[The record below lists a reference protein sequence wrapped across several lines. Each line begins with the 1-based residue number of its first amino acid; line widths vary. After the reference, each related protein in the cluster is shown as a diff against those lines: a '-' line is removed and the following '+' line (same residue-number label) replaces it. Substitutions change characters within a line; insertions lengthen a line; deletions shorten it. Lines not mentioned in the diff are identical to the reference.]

1 MFGMMKSAMRRR
13 RRVAHRA
20 GVSAR
25 RPVLEAIAVRRLL
38 RVCGPE
44 RALLVRRQR
53 MAHVADRRFLPRHVL
68 LALHH
73 EAQVF
78 LGGVRVL
85 RVLEDHHREHEVELA
100 RLAVEPDREVRVL
113 DVLRHLLQLRV
124 LRRLRRVVH
133 RDAVR
138 GEEQLAVEE
147 RLVVV
152 RVEPRQR
159 AGNERLVQLL
169 RVLERGD
176 RLGAVDDDVV
186 LGVDELAAVRPHEP
200 VRPARV
206 ARRVAEREARRRAL
220 RLQRLAQLEEARHV
234 ARARCRSPRP

>member
-1 MFGMMKSAMRRR
+1 
-13 RRVAHRA
+13 
-20 GVSAR
+20 
-25 RPVLEAIAVRRLL
+25 
-38 RVCGPE
+38 
-44 RALLVRRQR
+44 

-73 EAQVF
+73 EAQVL
-78 LGGVRVL
+78 LGGVRIL
-85 RVLEDHHREHEVELA
+85 RVLEDHHREHEVQLA
-100 RLAVEPDREVRVL
+100 RLAVEPDREVGVL
-113 DVLRHLLQLRV
+113 DVLRHFLQLGI

-152 RVEPRQR
+152 GIEPRQR
-159 AGNERLVQLL
+159 AGNERIVELL

-186 LGVDELAAVRPHEP
+186 LGIDQLAAVRPHEP
-200 VRPARV
+200 MRPARV
-206 ARRVAEREARRRAL
+206 AGRVAEGEARRRAL
-220 RLQRLAQLEEARHV
+220 RLQRLAQLQEAREV
-234 ARARCRSPRP
+234 ARHRVEARRLDGALAIDDRIAGGAHHDRAPRLLCMPYAFAASYQPPYLLPR